1 VTSSRTTSRLALA
14 AALGAAALAA
24 TACGPSV
31 AGTASSSNAESG
43 SSASAGADYSGV
55 TPATEI
61 SFWTNHPGGSIDTE
75 NAIIKKFTEETGITV
90 DVVTAGANYEEV
102 SQKFQTAQTSGDVGD
117 VVVLSDAT
125 WFPAYLAGSIAP
137 IDPILEATDADTSTY
152 QETLYNDYLF
162 EGSHYAVP
170 YARSTPILY
179 YNKDLF
185 AAAGLDDKA
194 PATWEDVK
202 AAAQKISE
210 QNGDVTGFGF
220 PQQDQ
225 YPAWTMANLVW
236 GYGGAWSDDWDFS
249 PIADDATVKALT
261 FAQDAV
267 KDGWASVVSGDPATS
282 FSAGTAAMAV
292 ASTGSLTGILDA
304 ATFDV
309 GVGELPAGPEAS
321 EGIVPTG
328 GAGVAIS
335 SKSSPEKQL
344 AAAEFV
350 SYLTNAE
357 NTATFSAATGYLPVR
372 TDADMNDVYSET
384 PAFKVAVEQL
394 AKTRNQ
400 DFARALLPGGDLAIS
415 KAIQEILTT
424 DADPASTLSTLR
436 DSLQDTYDSQLKDQ
450 LGSN

>member
-1 VTSSRTTSRLALA
+1 MTSSRTTSRLALVA
-14 AALGAAALAA
+14 AMGAIALAA

-31 AGTASSSNAESG
+31 AGSASGSDAESG
-43 SSASAGADYSGV
+43 SSASGTDYSGV
-55 TPATEI
+55 TPAKEI
-61 SFWTNHPGGSIDTE
+61 TFWTNHPGGSIDTE
-75 NAIIKKFTEETGITV
+75 NAIIKAFTEETGITV
-90 DVVTAGANYEEV
+90 DLVTAGANYEEV
-102 SQKFQTAQTSGDVGD
+102 AQKFQTAQTSGDVGD

-125 WFPAYLAGSIAP
+125 WFPAYLAGSITP
-137 IDPILEATDADTSTY
+137 IDPILKAADADTSTY

-170 YARSTPILY
+170 YARSTPIFY
-179 YNKDLF
+179 YNKDMF
-185 AAAGLDDKA
+185 KAAGLEDKA
-194 PATWEDVK
+194 PATWDDVK
-202 AAAQKISE
+202 AAAEKLAAANS
-210 QNGDVTGFGF
+210 GVTGFGF

-236 GYGGAWSDDWDFS
+236 GYGGSWSDEWDFS

-261 FAQDAV
+261 FAQDGV
-267 KDGWASVVSGDPATS
+267 KDGWASVVSGDPATA
-282 FSAGTAAMAV
+282 FSAGTAAMV
-292 ASTGSLTGILDA
+292 IGSTGSLTGILDA

-344 AAAEFV
+344 AAAQFV

-394 AKTRNQ
+394 AKTRSQ

-415 KAIQEILTT
+415 KAIQQILTT

-436 DSLQDTYDSQLKDQ
+436 DDLQGTYDSQLKDQ
-450 LGSN
+450 LGGN